1 MNKPHGPDIAIVLVE
16 DDEDVRH
23 GTAQALELAGLQVHC
38 HGSVEAARRSVSP
51 NAPIVL
57 LCDVNLPGM
66 HATEWLPEVRAVD
79 ADLPMI
85 LVTGHGDI
93 AMAVKALQQ
102 GAYDFIE
109 KPASSDRIVAV
120 VQRAVE
126 KRRLVLALRAADGR
140 AAAQRGIEAV
150 MIGASAA
157 MQALRRTVLDLS
169 LIHI

>member
-1 MNKPHGPDIAIVLVE
+1 M
-16 DDEDVRH
+16 
-23 GTAQALELAGLQVHC
+23 
-38 HGSVEAARRSVSP
+38 
-51 NAPIVL
+51 
-57 LCDVNLPGM
+57 
-66 HATEWLPEVRAVD
+66 D

-150 MIGASAA
+150 MAGPGGVRVCRALSTGGGREGLPAAAAADSHSASMRSVSPTPPCAA
-157 MQALRRTVLDLS
+157 TMSPIAPRISVVMTARATRKTNFSQIS
-169 LIHI
+169 